1 MRLDKYLKVSRIFKR
16 RSVAKDISDH
26 DRVFINDRL
35 AKPSS
40 DVKENDVITIVYGT
54 KILKIRVMAVFEN
67 AKKDDAQKMYE
78 VIEEKKIDLPDEDLL
93 P

>member
-26 DRVFINDRL
+26 DRVFINNRL

-40 DVKENDVITIVYGT
+40 DVKVDDVITIVYGT
-54 KILKIRVMAVFEN
+54 KQLTIRVMAVFEN